1 MKFDDKAASE
11 NVVNEVYIT
20 RTLTKEILVEDDSL
34 SVEKESNQ
42 IAFISCIVVT
52 LLIAGIAI
60 LVICLC

>member
-42 IAFISCIVVT
+42 IAFISGIVVT

>member
-20 RTLTKEILVEDDSL
+20 RTFTKEILVEDDSL